1 MLRDPEIAAKTRF
14 ALWVLGLVGFTDLA
28 VLVNVVVRWIGSGHW
43 QYGVM
48 SGFFGLLAL
57 VVIACAVQVRR
68 GDIVAASER
77 LYAVLFVAVIANAL
91 LLQAT
96 QHLIAA
102 SLVLFGLI
110 TAPRLLPLG
119 RTDRWVYLGAAVGIT
134 IASIEMFDLP
144 WRLGR
149 EGDQARQPLDIT
161 VLVAVIGFVVITVR
175 SFNRY
180 TFRTKLILAFLVLAL
195 GPLGVL
201 SFSTRRTAAATAE
214 RGVLDDL
221 DHRTTAVAT
230 LWASWLTRHRDA
242 LGWLAESQMVRDA
255 CVGGPGS
262 APARAMVRHLERLRA
277 SSPNLG
283 GEPDAGF
290 HGAALWDARGQAISS
305 VGAVS
310 PRPTRFGV
318 VVDERG
324 GLMLGVPACDGG
336 ALALVLAPGVLGGWV
351 DAAAE
356 HHHAAVLVRDGAGQR
371 LFGAADIEAADI
383 PGVTDMSQEPWST
396 DQMMKAVRD
405 GGPQSVVVHLDD
417 KDRFVGV
424 AAIAPAGWTIAL
436 VRDDAELT
444 GAVATH
450 EREIQIFT
458 IFAAALATLTA
469 FLFGQGLAGP
479 IVRLAAALKRFT
491 SGETAVRAEIS
502 AQDEVGELAMQF
514 NNMAAQVGGLL
525 HSLEQQAVRL
535 QAEVAERALQE
546 QQLKILNG
554 ELGQARDQAMAANRA
569 KSTFLAHMSHEL
581 RTPLNAVIGYGELIQ
596 ELAEERGI
604 EDIHTDTGHIVRSA
618 QHLLTL
624 INDILDL
631 SKIEAGKLDMTIE
644 SFSVDALA
652 REVVEIVQ
660 PMMSDNR
667 NTLKVLIQTDDLKAH
682 TDRIKVR
689 QTLLNLLSNAAKFTH
704 NGTVTLTV
712 GLESIG
718 GVPCHVFS
726 VSDEGVGIP
735 EAALASLF
743 DPFTQ
748 VTYPQVR
755 KHSGTGLGLAITRR
769 LCWLM
774 GGEID
779 VETALGQG
787 TTFTVWIPTV
797 YRTLA
802 GGESWRPIR
811 GKRGPDVSMGP
822 EPRSEGSSSQM
833 RPEGASSPFRPDRSS
848 SRLRSE
854 RS

>member
-1 MLRDPEIAAKTRF
+1 MSRDPEIAAKTRF
-14 ALWVLGLVGFTDLA
+14 ALWVLGLVGFTDVA
-28 VLVNVVVRWIGSGHW
+28 VLVNVLVRWISAGHW

-48 SGFFGLLAL
+48 SGFFGLLA
-57 VVIACAVQVRR
+57 VVLAVCAFQVRR
-68 GDIVAASER
+68 GEIVAAVER
-77 LYAVLFVAVIANAL
+77 LYTVLFVVVIANAL

-102 SLVLFGLI
+102 SLVLFSLI
-110 TAPRLLPLG
+110 TAPRLMPLG

-134 IASIEMFDLP
+134 IASIEMFDVP
-144 WRLGR
+144 IRLVRDVGT
-149 EGDQARQPLDIT
+149 ARQPLDIT
-161 VLVAVIGFVVITVR
+161 VLLAVIGFVVITVR

-201 SFSTRRTAAATAE
+201 SFSTRRTAAATAK
-214 RGVLDDL
+214 RSVLEDL
-221 DHRTTAVAT
+221 DHRTTGTAT
-230 LWASWLTRHRDA
+230 LWSSWLMRHRDA

-255 CVGGPGS
+255 CAAGPGS
-262 APARAMVRHLERLRA
+262 VAATQMVRHLERLRA
-277 SSPNLG
+277 NSPNLSG
-283 GEPDAGF
+283 APDPGF
-290 HGAALWDARGQAISS
+290 HGAALWDARDRTISS
-305 VGAVS
+305 VGEAS
-310 PRPTRFGV
+310 PQPTRFGV
-318 VVDERG
+318 LVDTRG
-324 GLMLGVPACDGG
+324 GLTLAVPACEGG
-336 ALALVLAPGVLGGWV
+336 ALALVLAPGVLRGWV
-351 DAAAE
+351 DAAAQ
-356 HHHAAVLVRDGAGQR
+356 HHHASVLVRDERGER
-371 LFGAADIEAADI
+371 LFGAADVELGEL
-383 PGVTDMSQEPWST
+383 PGVPDMPSEPWST
-396 DQMMKAVRD
+396 DQVMQAVRD
-405 GGPQSVVVHLDD
+405 GGPQAVVVHLADEG
-417 KDRFVGV
+417 RFVGV
-424 AAIAPAGWTIAL
+424 AAIAPASWTIAL
-436 VRDDAELT
+436 VRDEAELLA
-444 GAVATH
+444 AVAAH

-469 FLFGQGLAGP
+469 FLFGQALAGP
-479 IVRLAAALKRFT
+479 ITRLAAALKRFT
-491 SGETAVRAEIS
+491 SGEAAVRAEID
-502 AQDEVGELAMQF
+502 AQDEVGELAAQF
-514 NNMAAQVGGLL
+514 NQMAAQVGGLL
-525 HSLEQQAVRL
+525 RSLEQQAVRL

-546 QQLKILNG
+546 QRLQVLNG
-554 ELGQARDQAMAANRA
+554 ELSQARDQALAANRA

-604 EDIHTDTGHIVRSA
+604 ADIHTDTGHIVRSA

-644 SFSVDALA
+644 DFAVDALA
-652 REVVEIVQ
+652 REVAEIVQ
-660 PMMSDNR
+660 PMMSDNK
-667 NTLKVLIQTDDLKAH
+667 NTLKVEIATDDVQAQ
-682 TDRIKVR
+682 TDRIKLR

-704 NGTVTLTV
+704 SGTVTLSV
-712 GLESIG
+712 RLESIG

-779 VETALGQG
+779 VETVLGQG

-811 GKRGPDVSMGP
+811 GKRGPDVGSGP
-822 EPRSEGSSSQM
+822 VLSAGSAL
-833 RPEGASSPFRPDRSS
+833 P
-848 SRLRSE
+848 
-854 RS
+854 

>member
-1 MLRDPEIAAKTRF
+1 MSRDPEIAAKTRF

-28 VLVNVVVRWIGSGHW
+28 VLINVVVRWMLSGHW
-43 QYGVM
+43 QYGAM
-48 SGFFGLLAL
+48 AGFFGLLAAM
-57 VVIACAVQVRR
+57 VAACVVQVRR
-68 GDIVAASER
+68 GEIVAASER
-77 LYAVLFVAVIANAL
+77 LYTVLFVVVIANAL

-119 RTDRWVYLGAAVGIT
+119 RTDRWVYLAAAVGIL
-134 IASIEMFDLP
+134 IASIEMFDVP
-144 WRLGR
+144 VRLR
-149 EGDQARQPLDIT
+149 PEGDQARQPLDIT

-175 SFNRY
+175 SFARY

-201 SFSTRRTAAATAE
+201 SFSTRRTAAATAKQT
-214 RGVLDDL
+214 VLDDL
-221 DHRTTAVAT
+221 HHRTATVAN
-230 LWASWLTRHRDA
+230 LWANWLTRHRDA

-255 CVGGPGS
+255 CAAGPGS
-262 APARAMVRHLERLRA
+262 QAAGQMVRHLERLRA

-283 GEPDAGF
+283 GAPDEGF
-290 HGAALWDARGQAISS
+290 EGAALWNARGSMAVA
-305 VGAVS
+305 VGEVS
-310 PRPTRFGV
+310 TRPARFGV
-318 VVDERG
+318 LVDAAG
-324 GLMLGVPACDGG
+324 GLTLGVPACDGG
-336 ALALVLAPGVLGGWV
+336 ALALVLAPGVMGGWV

-356 HHHAAVLVRDGAGQR
+356 HHHAEVLVRDGAGER
-371 LFGAADIEAADI
+371 VFGSADIDAGDI
-383 PGVTDMSQEPWST
+383 PTLTEKAPELWST
-396 DQMMKAVRD
+396 DQMMQAVQA
-405 GGPQSVVVHLDD
+405 GGSQSVVHHLED

-424 AAIAPAGWTIAL
+424 APIAPANWTIVL
-436 VRDDAELT
+436 VRNDAQLT
-444 GAVATH
+444 AVIATH

-491 SGETAVRAEIS
+491 SGETAVRAEITT
-502 AQDEVGELAMQF
+502 QDEVGELATQF
-514 NNMAAQVGGLL
+514 NNMAEQVGGLL
-525 HSLEQQAVRL
+525 HSLEQQATKL

-546 QQLKILNG
+546 QRLQVLNR
-554 ELGQARDQAMAANRA
+554 ELGQARDQALAANRA

-644 SFSVDALA
+644 SFMVDALA
-652 REVVEIVQ
+652 REVAEIVQ

-667 NTLKVLIQTDDLKAH
+667 NTLRVELQTRELRAQ
-682 TDRIKVR
+682 TDRIKLR

-704 NGTVTLTV
+704 AGTVTLTV
-712 GLESIG
+712 GLETVG

-779 VETALGQG
+779 VETAVGQG

-811 GKRGPDVSMGP
+811 GKRGPDVSSGP
-822 EPRSEGSSSQM
+822 ILAAGQSLP
-833 RPEGASSPFRPDRSS
+833 
-848 SRLRSE
+848 
-854 RS
+854 